1 MHSTPLLSSASSHNP
16 EDSPESAVDSRT
28 LAAAAGDSVTL
39 ERLQPG
45 NSPSSTMTDEPATAG
60 AHRDRDRAAAAA
72 AAAALALIGPQ
83 LGWSAPDAL
92 AERFE
97 PDEAAVRPCCDSAL
111 RRNILLDGCCCSVK
125 FAIGLS
131 IRGIYEIVEVKPANS
146 ICSFLHKNKA
156 HSRRR
161 AHRTHTARARN

>member
-1 MHSTPLLSSASSHNP
+1 
-16 EDSPESAVDSRT
+16 
-28 LAAAAGDSVTL
+28 
-39 ERLQPG
+39 
-45 NSPSSTMTDEPATAG
+45 MTDEPATAG

-83 LGWSAPDAL
+83 LGWSAPDLL

-111 RRNILLDGCCCSVK
+111 RKNIRPDGCCCSVK

-131 IRGIYEIVEVKPANS
+131 IRGIYEIVGVKPANS